1 MDQNK
6 NDLTNLNYK
15 CNSKEEYIK
24 MNQLHY
30 NELKNYFKSKLFR
43 SGKIASS
50 IYFFLFL
57 FSMQSL
63 FLRQNLEF
71 KTKNFISD

>member
-1 MDQNK
+1 MN
-6 NDLTNLNYK
+6 NGSHDLTNLNYHCK
-15 CNSKEEYIK
+15 DKKEYNE
-24 MNQLHY
+24 MNKRHKL
-30 NELKNYFKSKLFR
+30 ELKNYFKSKIFR

-50 IYFFLFL
+50 FYFLFTL
-57 FSMQSL
+57 FCLQSL